1 MIRKFARPVALFALA
16 ICCTTVAQAGKF
28 NKVLSPGDQAP
39 DWTSLAGTDDKQHS
53 LADYKDADVLV
64 LVFTCNQCPVAIALE
79 DRIIE
84 LQKEYAGKKVQV
96 VAVNV
101 NKGEGDNLENMKERC
116 TEKGF
121 NFPYLFDSSQAIAR
135 NYGARVTPDVVV
147 LNKARKV
154 VYTGAIDD
162 NWKDATAVTN
172 RYVRD
177 AIDATL
183 AGRDPKVTET
193 RAEGCGIKYEK

>member
-1 MIRKFARPVALFALA
+1 MIRKFAYTGALFAVA
-16 ICCTTVAQAGKF
+16 ICCTAVAEAGKF
-28 NKVLSPGDQAP
+28 NKVLSPGDQGP
-39 DWTSLAGTDDKQHS
+39 EWSKLMGTDDKEHS
-53 LADYKDADVLV
+53 LADYKNADVLV
-64 LVFTCNQCPVAIALE
+64 LVFTCNHCPVAIALE

-84 LQKEYAGKKVQV
+84 LQKDYAGKKVQV

-101 NKGEGDNLENMKERC
+101 NKGEDDDLDNMKERVA
-116 TEKGF
+116 EKGF
-121 NFPYLFDSSQAIAR
+121 NFPYLFDPSQAIAR

-147 LNKARKV
+147 LNKDRKV

-162 NWKDATAVTN
+162 NWKDATSVSH

-183 AGRDPKVTET
+183 AGREPEVTET
-193 RAEGCGIKYEK
+193 RAEGCGIRYER

>member
-1 MIRKFARPVALFALA
+1 MIRKFACPAALFVFA
-16 ICCTTVAQAGKF
+16 ISYAAVAEAGKF

-39 DWTSLAGTDDKQHS
+39 EWTSLVGTDDKQHS
-53 LADYKDADVLV
+53 LADYKNADVLV
-64 LVFTCNQCPVAIALE
+64 LVFTCNHCPVAIALE

-84 LQKEYAGKKVQV
+84 LQKDYAGKKVQV
-96 VAVNV
+96 IAVNV
-101 NKGEGDNLENMKERC
+101 NKGEDDDLDNMKERV

-121 NFPYLFDSSQAIAR
+121 NFPYLFDPSQAIAR
-135 NYGARVTPDVVV
+135 DYGARVTPDVVV

-162 NWKDATAVTN
+162 NWKDATSVGH

-183 AGRDPKVTET
+183 GGQEPKVTET
-193 RAEGCGIKYEK
+193 RAEGCGIRYEK